1 MPSIEGL
8 RQNYPV
14 ESLKILMIN
23 TGESEGLVEAF
34 IRRSNYS
41 FSVLLDSEG
50 GVAQRFSVY
59 GIPAALLIDKEGRA
73 VFRSLGYRNWN
84 TKKIHAALDSVIEE

>member
-23 TGESEGLVEAF
+23 TGESKGLVEAF

-50 GVAQRFSVY
+50 GVAQEVLGIRDSGSFTYRQRGSSRFSLTGVSQLEY
-59 GIPAALLIDKEGRA
+59 QKNTCGPG
-73 VFRSLGYRNWN
+73 LGN
-84 TKKIHAALDSVIEE
+84 